1 MSRSCGSGRESGRRA
16 RSLDLRGEGV
26 YFILFDHI
34 VIRPFV
40 PADQPVVRR
49 LILEG
54 LGEHFGFI
62 DETMNPDVDDIVAH
76 FIAPGHIFLVAQCE
90 MDIVGTAALIFVGDG
105 VAQMVRVS
113 VSAQHRRRGIGR
125 MLVNRLVGIARE
137 RGLQRIEVETNNDW
151 ENAIGLY
158 QCYGFVEHDRDD
170 VSVYMSLPLK

>member
-1 MSRSCGSGRESGRRA
+1 M
-16 RSLDLRGEGV
+16 
-26 YFILFDHI
+26 YFIILSDHI
-34 VIRPFV
+34 IIRPFV
-40 PADQPVVRR
+40 LADQPVVRR

-90 MDIVGTAALIFVGDG
+90 MDIVGTAALILLGDG

-125 MLVNRLVGIARE
+125 MLVNQLIGIARE
-137 RGLQRIEVETNNDW
+137 CGLQRIEVETNNDW
-151 ENAIGLY
+151 EDAIGLY
-158 QCYGFVEHDRDD
+158 RRYGFVEHDRDD
-170 VSVYMSLPLK
+170 ESVYMSLPLK